1 MYNIKIQDKNIEN
14 YKLDIFNY
22 NQRLKLEK
30 ANILKFIN
38 WAENNSDLIKSL
50 DGHRAD
56 KRFIKKLEQT
66 AGELFYIFVDNKYS
80 TLTADFKIYFN
91 NRLTT
96 GRQYQLNHT
105 TKEYEITT
113 AQNNYLEQYQYTKY
127 LTLSKSDQYNDI
139 FNYSNFLLDIEKL
152 KKTVE
157 SIDRELKNQ
166 TSRLKKAIKLN
177 NDLIDLLYHNDFIKK
192 MFNM

>member
-66 AGELFYIFVDNKYS
+66 AEGLFYIFVDNKYS

-91 NRLTT
+91 NRFTT
-96 GRQYQLNHT
+96 GRQYKFNHQT
-105 TKEYEITT
+105 NEYKITT
-113 AQNNYLEQYQYTKY
+113 EQNNYLEQYQYTKY
-127 LTLSKSDQYNDI
+127 FTLTKNDQHNDI
-139 FNYSNFLLDIEKL
+139 FIYSDFLLDIEKL

-157 SIDRELKNQ
+157 SIDQEMKNQ

-177 NDLIDLLYHNDFIKK
+177 NDLIELLYHNDFIKK